1 MKNTD
6 NPQKKKYWNQNEA
19 YTNIKKYCAYQ
30 ERCHSEVRSKLLEHG
45 IYGYLLEEL
54 IAKLITENFLNEE
67 RFAIQFA
74 GGKFR
79 MKQWGKVKITHEL
92 RLRKVSEYCIKSAL
106 AEIDS
111 DHYLQS
117 LSRILDYK
125 KTTLQGLSDT
135 KMNARLTEFAL
146 SKGYSYEDIRKVLNP
161 K

>member
-6 NPQKKKYWNQNEA
+6 DLQKRKYWNKDEA
-19 YTNIKKYCAYQ
+19 YTNIKRYCAFQ

-45 IYGYLLEEL
+45 IFGDLLEEL

-92 RLRKVSEYCIKSAL
+92 KLRKVSEYCIKSAL
-106 AEIDS
+106 DEIDAEQ
-111 DHYLQS
+111 YLQS
-117 LSRILDYK
+117 LSRILENK
-125 KTTLQGLSDT
+125 KSTLQGLPDLKT
-135 KMNARLTEFAL
+135 KGRLTEFAL
-146 SKGYSYEDIRKVLNP
+146 SKGYSYEDIQKVLNP